1 MKLNDM
7 LYDLLSLAK
16 EESEPN
22 RYANSE
28 EYDRLFNE
36 LDSKTLIIDELEEKL
51 GCPLDV
57 FIKLLFEQKIW
68 IEVDDEMYLTENIDF
83 SIELELQE
91 DETWI
96 NTLEDYGE
104 AEFWA
109 WYIYNKNYTDHYTDH
124 VVLRLK
130 DYKKT
135 WWLKK
140 DKSE

>member
-1 MKLNDM
+1 MNYYNDNKQALND
-7 LYDLLSLAK
+7 LISDLESGNGISVMA
-16 EESEPN
+16 EEDVESELG
-22 RYANSE
+22 YA
-28 EYDRLFNE
+28 
-36 LDSKTLIIDELEEKL
+36 SKCHNLEEKL
-51 GCPLDV
+51 SCPLDV
-57 FIKLLFEQKIW
+57 FVKLLFEQKIW
-68 IEVDDEMYLTENIDF
+68 IEVNGKMYLTENIDF

-109 WYIYNKNYTDHYTDH
+109 WYIYNRNYTDHYTDH

-135 WWLKK
+135 WWLKE
-140 DKSE
+140 DRSE